1 MKTLK
6 NDRLLE
12 VREHMAGGE
21 GSCQVHHILRAEDA
35 YGAGRLFAV
44 NTLQPGSSIG
54 VHEHHGEFEIYYIL
68 DGTATIT
75 DNSEVYELHAGD
87 MMECRDGDSHGIANT
102 SDAPMSFLALILNC
116 AK

>member
-12 VREHMAGGE
+12 VRKHMAGGK
-21 GSCQVHHILRAEDA
+21 GSCRVHHILRAEDA

-54 VHEHHGEFEIYYIL
+54 VHDHHGEFEIYYIL
-68 DGTATIT
+68 DGIATIT
-75 DNSEVYELHAGD
+75 DNGEVYELQAGD
-87 MMECRDGDSHGIANT
+87 MMECRDGDSHGI
-102 SDAPMSFLALILNC
+102 
-116 AK
+116 